1 MEEEKYGKKHM
12 RKEDLPP
19 EEEEKTS
26 EVWIEES
33 KERTSSAV
41 EEEHEKG
48 KTPRVDTDLPTF
60 EGKTTV
66 NPPSGGGKILKGTR
80 GETAAGARCG
90 YPSKPCD
97 R

>member
-1 MEEEKYGKKHM
+1 MKEEQSEKRGM

-19 EEEEKTS
+19 EDEEKTA

-33 KERTSSAV
+33 KERSSTSISKQ
-41 EEEHEKG
+41 EEKG
-48 KTPRVDTDLPTF
+48 KTPRVDADLPTF
-60 EGKTTV
+60 EGKTVV
-66 NPPSGGGKILKGTR
+66 NPSSGGGRILKGTR